1 MAFVNS
7 RDSADI
13 TSLLKAFSQGD
24 ESAREEPMS
33 IV

>member
-7 RDSADI
+7 RDSVDI

-24 ESAREEPMS
+24 EIARS
-33 IV
+33 IRGGQR